1 MSLSNCWNAE
11 IYTPQVDTP
20 PGQTPPSWADTLPG
34 QTPPRADTP
43 FLGRHPLGRHPLSTH
58 PLPRDCHCSGRY
70 ASYWNAFLFKF
81 LFLFFCRETDE
92 RIEVGERELAE
103 LRAHA
108 IECREEI
115 DHLKNELAQVDKLK
129 CR

>member
-1 MSLSNCWNAE
+1 M
-11 IYTPQVDTP
+11 T
-20 PGQTPPSWADTLPG
+20 
-34 QTPPRADTP
+34 
-43 FLGRHPLGRHPLSTH
+43 F
-58 PLPRDCHCSGRY
+58 
-70 ASYWNAFLFKF
+70 
-81 LFLFFCRETDE
+81 FFCREADE